1 MVNDSLSDMLI
12 RIKNG
17 YLAQAVEVFMPTSK
31 LRVAVA
37 EVLVKENYIKEAKV
51 DADQGLLVITLKYDH
66 KEPAIT
72 DLRRVSKPGRR
83 VYTSI
88 KSLPRVLGGLGIHIL
103 STPKGVMSQKQAK
116 KLNVGGEVLA
126 QVW

>member
-17 YLAQAVEVFMPTSK
+17 YLAKAVEVAMPTSK
-31 LRVAVA
+31 LKKAVA
-37 EVLVKENYIKEAKV
+37 EVLVKESYIKDAVV
-51 DADQGLLVITLKYDH
+51 DADQGLLIINLKYDH

-83 VYTSI
+83 VYASI

-103 STPKGVMSQKQAK
+103 STPKGVMSQKEAK

-126 QVW
+126 QIW

>member
-17 YLAQAVEVFMPTSK
+17 YLARAVEVSMPTSK

-37 EVLVKENYIKEAKV
+37 DVLVKEKYIKEAKV
-51 DADQGLLVITLKYDH
+51 DAEQGLLVVTLQYDH
-66 KEPAIT
+66 KAPAIT
-72 DLRRVSKPGRR
+72 DVRRVSKPGRR
-83 VYTSI
+83 IYTSI

-103 STPKGVMSQKQAK
+103 STPKGVMSQKSAK